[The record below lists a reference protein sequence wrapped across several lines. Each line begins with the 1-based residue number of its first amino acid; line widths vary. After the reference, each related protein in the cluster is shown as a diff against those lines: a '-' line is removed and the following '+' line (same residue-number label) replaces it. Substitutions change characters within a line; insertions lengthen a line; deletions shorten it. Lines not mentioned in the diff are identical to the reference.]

1 MLISRLLRARRA
13 DETLPADIRAALIES
28 LFAPIA
34 SLLVGAIAC
43 SIIGIAVALRV
54 GNWVLMANSIA
65 IFAVGI
71 LRVVSALLYRRGRN
85 DQNLTVTKIWEHV
98 YELGAWGFAALLGL
112 LCWLTIT
119 QTSDATLQM
128 AVSTTTAGYSGAIS
142 GRNAGRPIIAL
153 GQLTLCSLP
162 MAIALLLYPDFVHKA
177 LGVVVLMFIYGMV
190 DITLSLRDIIVQA
203 FTMTRKEAALAAR
216 FEEQA
221 NRFDVALNNMSH
233 GLCMLD
239 QANRLQVWNERF
251 IELLRLQNA
260 PIQVGMRMP
269 LLIRHSMRAGNYPTK
284 SIKQVLQELGGR
296 LRKERFG

>member
-1 MLISRLLRARRA
+1 
-13 DETLPADIRAALIES
+13 
-28 LFAPIA
+28 
-34 SLLVGAIAC
+34 
-43 SIIGIAVALRV
+43 
-54 GNWVLMANSIA
+54 
-65 IFAVGI
+65 
-71 LRVVSALLYRRGRN
+71 
-85 DQNLTVTKIWEHV
+85 
-98 YELGAWGFAALLGL
+98 
-112 LCWLTIT
+112 
-119 QTSDATLQM
+119 
-128 AVSTTTAGYSGAIS
+128 
-142 GRNAGRPIIAL
+142 
-153 GQLTLCSLP
+153 CSLP

-190 DITLSLRDIIVQA
+190 DITLSLRDLIVQA

-296 LRKERFG
+296 LRKERFGQFYTSPDGERTIAVSRRMKSDGGSVIILEDVTERKRAQEKIAHLAKYDELTGLANRTLFREHITAMLAHPD